1 MLKVDKLISIIWLIL
16 FICTIGVLV
25 LGGKSCTPDNS
36 KLLDT
41 LSAKAH
47 AEQQIMRDTIVKY
60 DTIKLKA
67 DVVYRTKTITLWKL
81 APSEVD
87 DVFNVVYPRDSL
99 DTTNYSSG
107 YTQLRKAVDT
117 YNKSVRDSIKEQAA
131 VEQVKTCTTTVTKI
145 VNQIDTVKE
154 ISKEPSK
161 TDWKTLGVVT
171 LISIILGFVGGFA
184 AN

>member
-25 LGGKSCTPDNS
+25 LGGKSCTTDNS

-47 AEQQIMRDTIVKY
+47 TEQQIMRDTIVKY

-117 YNKSVRDSIKEQAA
+117 YNKSVRDSIKEQAS

>member
-1 MLKVDKLISIIWLIL
+1 
-16 FICTIGVLV
+16 
-25 LGGKSCTPDNS
+25 
-36 KLLDT
+36 
-41 LSAKAH
+41 
-47 AEQQIMRDTIVKY
+47 MRDTIVKY

-117 YNKSVRDSIKEQAA
+117 YNKSVRDSIKEQAS

-161 TDWKTLGVVT
+161 TDWKTLGAVT